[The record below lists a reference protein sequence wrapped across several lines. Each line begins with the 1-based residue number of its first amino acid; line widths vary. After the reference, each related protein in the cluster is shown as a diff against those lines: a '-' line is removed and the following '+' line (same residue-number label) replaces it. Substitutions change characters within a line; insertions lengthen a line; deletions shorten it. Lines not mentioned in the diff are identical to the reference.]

1 MRILRANDKSA
12 VAEAVA
18 VLQNGGVVAL
28 PTETVY
34 GLVALW
40 TCADAREKIYELKRR
55 PKEKRLQMLADSLE
69 SAYACGLQESAALRK
84 LASSFW
90 PGALTVVAP
99 AAAGESI
106 GLRIPNHPFVL
117 ALLKA
122 LNAPLAATSANLAGE
137 TPGLTLQE
145 ATARLNGE
153 PELGI
158 DGGFATVTGGTASTV
173 LSIMG
178 EEPVVLRPGSIDIE
192 DIRAAL
198 RQ

>member
-1 MRILRANDKSA
+1 MA

-18 VLQNGGVVAL
+18 VLRNGGVVAL

-34 GLVALW
+34 GLAALW
-40 TCADAREKIYELKRR
+40 TSADARDKIYELKRR
-55 PKEKRLQMLADSLE
+55 PREKRLQMLADSLE
-69 SAYACGLQESAALRK
+69 SAYACGLLENAALRK
-84 LASSFW
+84 LASAFW

-99 AAAGESI
+99 ASGGESI
-106 GLRIPNHPFVL
+106 GIRIPDHPFVL

-137 TPGLTLQE
+137 APGLTLQE

-158 DGGFATVTGGTASTV
+158 DGGFATVTGGAASTV
-173 LSIMG
+173 VSVMG
-178 EEPVVLRPGSIDIE
+178 DEPAVLRVGSIDIE

-198 RQ
+198 RR